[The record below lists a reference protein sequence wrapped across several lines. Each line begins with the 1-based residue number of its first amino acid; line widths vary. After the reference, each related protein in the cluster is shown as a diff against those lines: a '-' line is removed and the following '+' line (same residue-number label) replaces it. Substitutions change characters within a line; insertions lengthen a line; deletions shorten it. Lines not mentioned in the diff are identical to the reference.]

1 MPPAIPAPIAPETR
15 LLICCARTTV
25 TPDLAVEIRALLCGT
40 LNWDVLLAAA
50 AKNSVAPLVEWQ
62 FRVVAPDLVPSLQMN
77 RLASMNKESVLR
89 TLLLT
94 GELLKIV
101 EALEAQGLRTIP
113 YKGPVLAVQAYGDLS
128 LRAFEDLDILV
139 AHKDIAKVH
148 ETMQQ
153 LGYQPSLASVRPSNV
168 ASSVIP
174 GEYKY
179 YSPGGG
185 SIVEF
190 HSERTL
196 RHFPVPPNLESFARD
211 GVRIALSGREIL
223 TLSLEDALVALC
235 VHGAKDFWERLLW
248 IADVAQIMQSR
259 SLDWDR
265 VFRSA
270 EIFKAQ
276 RMLHLGMIL
285 AEEIFDA
292 LIPSEP
298 MTQARDDSVAR
309 VLACQMERQLLIR
322 SAVPPLSAAG
332 RFAFRRRSVPGLLA
346 GWRYALRLATAPA
359 QDDVQMVQLPQR
371 LRAVYALVRP
381 VRLLFKS
388 RANG

>member
-1 MPPAIPAPIAPETR
+1 MPPAIPAPIPAETR

-25 TPDLAVEIRALLCGT
+25 SPDLALEIRALLCGT
-40 LNWDVLLAAA
+40 LHWDVLVAAA
-50 AKNSVAPLVEWQ
+50 AENSVAPLVERQ
-62 FRVVAPDLVPSLQMN
+62 FRAVAPDLVPSLQMN
-77 RLASMNKESVLR
+77 RIASINKESALR

-101 EALEAQGLRTIP
+101 EALEAQGLQTIP
-113 YKGPVLAVQAYGDLS
+113 YKGPALAVQAYGDLS

-139 AHKDIAKVH
+139 AHEHIAKVH

-179 YSPGGG
+179 YGSGSG

-190 HSERTL
+190 HTERTL
-196 RHFPVPPNLESFARD
+196 RHFPVSPDLESFARN

-223 TLSLEDALVALC
+223 TLCLEDALVALC
-235 VHGAKDFWERLLW
+235 IHGAKDFWERLIW
-248 IADVAQIMQSR
+248 TADVAQIVQSR
-259 SLDWDR
+259 PLDWER

-276 RMLHLGMIL
+276 RMLRLGMIL
-285 AEEIFDA
+285 AGEIFDA
-292 LIPSEP
+292 PIPGEP
-298 MTQARDDSVAR
+298 MTQARDDPVACA
-309 VLACQMERQLLIR
+309 LACQMERQLLIR
-322 SAVPPLSAAG
+322 SAVPLSAAG

-346 GWRYALRLATAPA
+346 GWGYALRLATVPA
-359 QDDVQMVQLPQR
+359 QDDVQMVRLPER
-371 LRAVYALVRP
+371 LRAVYVLVRP
-381 VRLLFKS
+381 IRLLFKF